1 MGGRPVIEYLLQRMD
16 AAEPDEIRLITRPE
30 KNDVVR
36 YARGRR
42 VCVIEERPP
51 TLSASILSGTR
62 DLAGDDVILLGFPD
76 SIWEPVTGF
85 VRLLEVVHAGADAAL
100 GLFRMSEPERSD
112 VVETA
117 PDGRVR
123 AIHVR
128 PEKPKTNRIW
138 GCAALRAR
146 VLEGLID
153 DVQIGALLGEVAR
166 EGRVRGVDLS
176 DLYLDIGT
184 RSGLEEARRRLEE
197 HSSSRLLGGP
207 SSHSTLLP

>member
-1 MGGRPVIEYLLQRMD
+1 VGGRPVIEYLLERMQ
-16 AAEPDEIRLITRPE
+16 AAEPDEIRLVTRPE
-30 KNDVVR
+30 KVDLVR
-36 YARGRR
+36 YARRR
-42 VCVIEERPP
+42 RMRVIEEHPR

-62 DLAGDDVILLGFPD
+62 DLARDDVILLGFPD

-85 VRLLEVVHAGADAAL
+85 IRLLEVVHAGVDAAL

-112 VVETA
+112 VVETT

-128 PEKPKTNRIW
+128 PEKPRTNRVW

-146 VLEGLID
+146 VLDALSE
-153 DVQIGALLGEVAR
+153 DVPVGTLLGEVA
-166 EGRVRGVDLS
+166 GTGGVRGVDLS

-184 RSGLEEARRRLEE
+184 RTGLEEARRRLVE
-197 HSSSRLLGGP
+197 HSSSGLGGRP

>member
-1 MGGRPVIEYLLQRMD
+1 MGGRPVIEYLLQRMQ
-16 AAEPDEIRLITRPE
+16 AAEPDEIRLVTRPE
-30 KNDVVR
+30 KADLVH
-36 YARGRR
+36 YARRRR
-42 VCVIEERPP
+42 VRVVEQHPR

-62 DLAGDDVILLGFPD
+62 DLTSDDVVLLGFPD

-85 VRLLEVVHAGADAAL
+85 IRLLEVVYAGAHAAL

-112 VVETA
+112 VVETG

-128 PEKPKTNRIW
+128 PEKPQSNRIW

-146 VLEGLID
+146 VVEALRE
-153 DVQIGALLGEVAR
+153 DVEVGTLLGEVAR
-166 EGRVRGVDLS
+166 RGGVRGIDLS

-184 RSGLEEARRRLEE
+184 WSGLEEARRRLEE
-197 HSSSRLLGGP
+197 PSR
-207 SSHSTLLP
+207 

>member
-1 MGGRPVIEYLLQRMD
+1 MGGRPVIEYLLQRMQ
-16 AAEPDEIRLITRPE
+16 AAEPAEIRVITRPE
-30 KNDVVR
+30 KDDLVR

-42 VCVIEERPP
+42 VCVIEEHPR

-62 DLAGDDVILLGFPD
+62 DLARDDVILLGFPD

-85 VRLLEVVHAGADAAL
+85 IRLLEVVHARADAAL
-100 GLFRMSEPERSD
+100 GLFRISEPERSD

-128 PEKPKTNRIW
+128 PEKAQTNRIW

-146 VLEGLID
+146 VFEGLSE
-153 DVQIGALLGEVAR
+153 DVEVGALLGDVAR
-166 EGRVRGVDLS
+166 KGRVRGVDLS
-176 DLYLDIGT
+176 GLYLDIGT
-184 RSGLEEARRRLEE
+184 RSGLEEARRHLER
-197 HSSSRLLGGP
+197 HSSYRVGGRP
-207 SSHSTLLP
+207 SSQTTLLP